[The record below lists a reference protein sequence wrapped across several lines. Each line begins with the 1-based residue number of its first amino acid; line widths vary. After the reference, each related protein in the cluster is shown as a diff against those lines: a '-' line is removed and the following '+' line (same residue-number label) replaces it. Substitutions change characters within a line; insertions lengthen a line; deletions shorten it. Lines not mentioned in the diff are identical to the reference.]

1 MSTAPRTVTN
11 ADVLAFIGVNAIPR
25 GYLYTLVW
33 ISQIKRDLKHSGLSA
48 SGRLE
53 LLDMLNSCTEHA
65 WLSPGMV
72 AAVEPMDD
80 RALTIAAEAGKL
92 GDGKVLDVYAKH
104 FATFAALNPSL
115 LAALEMIPGTRTP
128 HDQGIERN
136 ILDEMQSLSQ

>member
-1 MSTAPRTVTN
+1 MSTAGRTVTN
-11 ADVLAFIGVNAIPR
+11 ADVQAFVCANGIPPS
-25 GYLYTLVW
+25 YLYTMVW
-33 ISQIKRDLKHSGLSA
+33 ISEIKRDLGHPGLSA
-48 SGRLE
+48 TGRLE

-115 LAALEMIPGTRTP
+115 IAALEMMPATS
-128 HDQGIERN
+128 
-136 ILDEMQSLSQ
+136 SLKEEFAE